1 MAEITSVIAII
12 VALGALWLASHANS
26 HADAS
31 FEKVGKLLA
40 KQVRESQDKFNEKA
54 TQVLEE
60 LQKVERDINLIR
72 THNSEAAEKI
82 NTLTQRIKVVEH
94 DLKNMT
100 ESIPPQFLQR
110 KPAKRS
116 DGTF

>member
-1 MAEITSVIAII
+1 MAEIASIIAVI

-40 KQVRESQDKFNEKA
+40 KQVRDAQVTFNEKA
-54 TQVLEE
+54 TQVQNE
-60 LQKVERDINLIR
+60 LQKIERDINLIR
-72 THNSEAAEKI
+72 THNSDTAEKL
-82 NTLTQRIKVVEH
+82 NTLTLRIKVVEH

-100 ESIPPQFLQR
+100 EAIPPQFLQR

-116 DGTF
+116 DGSI

>member
-1 MAEITSVIAII
+1 LAEIASIISLI

-26 HADAS
+26 RADSS
-31 FEKVGKLLA
+31 FEKVGKMLA
-40 KQVRESQDKFNEKA
+40 KQVRDAQENFNQKA
-54 TQVLEE
+54 TQVEIE
-60 LQKVERDINLIR
+60 LQKIEQELNGLR
-72 THNSEAAEKI
+72 TNSSDMSEKI

-110 KPAKRS
+110 KPAKRM
-116 DGTF
+116 DGSA